1 MSSFT
6 KPGQWQKH
14 VSTIV
19 KQMRAERGWSQEQLD
34 GEADLPIGTIAR
46 VEAQQISPTRKTVTK
61 ICNAFGV
68 HVSLIDPQAKEESK

>member
-6 KPGQWQKH
+6 TPGQWKKH

-19 KQMRAERGWSQEQLD
+19 KQMRAERDWSQEQLD
-34 GEADLPIGTIAR
+34 GKADLPLGTIAR
-46 VEAQQISPTRKTVTK
+46 VEAEQISPARKTVTK

-68 HVSLIDPQAKEESK
+68 CVSVIDPQA